1 MVYTFSVVRHSV
13 YDSKLIQQTL
23 FKLSKNKNPKIKEA
37 YGKYYARPVVTQT
50 VDLNGLA
57 EHMTEHNTGFSPGAT
72 KGLLTDM
79 VKCIKE
85 LVLQGLAVKID
96 DLAIFSIGL
105 KTKKGADSE
114 DDFSVA
120 KNIEGVR
127 LRARATG
134 NLTSSKLDIQASLK
148 NAANLLVEDSSKTT
162 TPSGPDGDGSGS
174 GTNDPSKGDSSQTG
188 DNKDNTQ
195 SGGGNTDNSQGGGT
209 DGDGDYELK

>member
-1 MVYTFSVVRHSV
+1 M
-13 YDSKLIQQTL
+13 IL
-23 FKLSKNKNPKIKEA
+23 FKLSKNKNPKIQKA

-50 VDLNGLA
+50 VNLNALA

-85 LVLQGLAVKID
+85 LVLQGFAVKID

-120 KNIEGVR
+120 KNIDGVR

>member
-1 MVYTFSVVRHSV
+1 M
-13 YDSKLIQQTL
+13 IL

-105 KTKKGADSE
+105 KTKKGANSE

-148 NAANLLVEDSSKTT
+148 NAANLLVEDSRKTT

>member
-1 MVYTFSVVRHSV
+1 M
-13 YDSKLIQQTL
+13 IL
-23 FKLSKNKNPKIKEA
+23 FKLSKNKNPKIQKA

-50 VDLNGLA
+50 IDLNALA

-85 LVLQGLAVKID
+85 LVLQGFAVKID

>member
-1 MVYTFSVVRHSV
+1 M
-13 YDSKLIQQTL
+13 IL

-148 NAANLLVEDSSKTT
+148 NAANLLVEDSNKTT

-174 GTNDPSKGDSSQTG
+174 GTNGPSKGDSSQTG

>member
-1 MVYTFSVVRHSV
+1 M
-13 YDSKLIQQTL
+13 IL

-120 KNIEGVR
+120 KNIDGVR

-148 NAANLLVEDSSKTT
+148 NAANLLVEDSRKTT
-162 TPSGPDGDGSGS
+162 TPSGPDGDGRGS

>member
-1 MVYTFSVVRHSV
+1 M
-13 YDSKLIQQTL
+13 II

-148 NAANLLVEDSSKTT
+148 NAANLLVEDSRKTT
-162 TPSGPDGDGSGS
+162 TPSGPVGDGSGS

>member
-1 MVYTFSVVRHSV
+1 M
-13 YDSKLIQQTL
+13 IL

-148 NAANLLVEDSSKTT
+148 NAANLLVEDSNKTT

>member
-1 MVYTFSVVRHSV
+1 MR
-13 YDSKLIQQTL
+13 
-23 FKLSKNKNPKIKEA
+23 LSKNKNPKIKEA

-148 NAANLLVEDSSKTT
+148 NAANLLVEDSRKTT

>member
-1 MVYTFSVVRHSV
+1 M
-13 YDSKLIQQTL
+13 IL
-23 FKLSKNKNPKIKEA
+23 FKLSKNKNPKIQKA

-174 GTNDPSKGDSSQTG
+174 GTNDPSKGDFSQTG

-195 SGGGNTDNSQGGGT
+195 SGGGNTDNSQGGDT

>member
-1 MVYTFSVVRHSV
+1 
-13 YDSKLIQQTL
+13 
-23 FKLSKNKNPKIKEA
+23 
-37 YGKYYARPVVTQT
+37 
-50 VDLNGLA
+50 
-57 EHMTEHNTGFSPGAT
+57 MTEHNTGFSPGAT

-85 LVLQGLAVKID
+85 LVLQGFAVKID

-114 DDFSVA
+114 DDFSVT

-134 NLTSSKLDIQASLK
+134 NLTSSKLDLQASLK
-148 NAANLLVEDSSKTT
+148 NAASLLAEDSGKTT

-174 GTNDPSKGDSSQTG
+174 GTNDQNKDNSQSG
-188 DNKDNTQ
+188 ENKDNTQ
-195 SGGGNTDNSQGGGT
+195 SGGNTDNSQGGGT

>member
-1 MVYTFSVVRHSV
+1 M
-13 YDSKLIQQTL
+13 IL

-85 LVLQGLAVKID
+85 LVLQGFAVKID

-105 KTKKGADSE
+105 KTKKGADNEE
-114 DDFSVA
+114 DFTVA

-134 NLTSSKLDIQASLK
+134 NLTSSKLDLQASLK
-148 NAANLLVEDSSKTT
+148 NASSLLAEDSGKTT

-174 GTNDPSKGDSSQTG
+174 DTNDQHKDNSQSG
-188 DNKDNTQ
+188 ENKDNTQ
-195 SGGGNTDNSQGGGT
+195 SGGNTDNSQGGGT

>member
-1 MVYTFSVVRHSV
+1 M
-13 YDSKLIQQTL
+13 IL

-50 VDLNGLA
+50 VNLNGLA

-85 LVLQGLAVKID
+85 LVLQGFAVKID

-114 DDFSVA
+114 DDFSVT

-134 NLTSSKLDIQASLK
+134 NLTSNKLDIQASLK
-148 NAANLLVEDSSKTT
+148 NASNLLAEDSGKTT
-162 TPSGPDGDGSGS
+162 TPSGPDSNGGGS

>member
-1 MVYTFSVVRHSV
+1 M
-13 YDSKLIQQTL
+13 IL

-148 NAANLLVEDSSKTT
+148 NAANLLVEDSRKTT

-174 GTNDPSKGDSSQTG
+174 GTNDPSKEDSSQTG

-195 SGGGNTDNSQGGGT
+195 SGGT

>member
-1 MVYTFSVVRHSV
+1 M
-13 YDSKLIQQTL
+13 IL

-50 VDLNGLA
+50 VNLNGLA

-174 GTNDPSKGDSSQTG
+174 GTNDPSKGDPSQTG

>member
-1 MVYTFSVVRHSV
+1 M
-13 YDSKLIQQTL
+13 IL
-23 FKLSKNKNPKIKEA
+23 FKLSKNKNPKIQKA

-96 DLAIFSIGL
+96 NLAIFSIGL

>member
-1 MVYTFSVVRHSV
+1 M
-13 YDSKLIQQTL
+13 IL

-85 LVLQGLAVKID
+85 LVLQGFAVKID

-114 DDFSVA
+114 DDFSVT

-134 NLTSSKLDIQASLK
+134 NLTSSKLDLQASLK
-148 NAANLLVEDSSKTT
+148 NASSLLAEDSGKTT

-174 GTNDPSKGDSSQTG
+174 GTNDQNKDNSQSG
-188 DNKDNTQ
+188 ENKDNTQ
-195 SGGGNTDNSQGGGT
+195 SGGNTDNSQGGGT

>member
-1 MVYTFSVVRHSV
+1 M
-13 YDSKLIQQTL
+13 IL

-79 VKCIKE
+79 VKCINE
-85 LVLQGLAVKID
+85 LVLQGFAVKID
-96 DLAIFSIGL
+96 NLAIFSIGL

-162 TPSGPDGDGSGS
+162 TPSDPDGDGSGS

>member
-1 MVYTFSVVRHSV
+1 M
-13 YDSKLIQQTL
+13 IL

-188 DNKDNTQ
+188 DNNDNTQ

>member
-1 MVYTFSVVRHSV
+1 M
-13 YDSKLIQQTL
+13 IL

-120 KNIEGVR
+120 KNIDGVR

-148 NAANLLVEDSSKTT
+148 NAANLLVEDSRKTT

>member
-1 MVYTFSVVRHSV
+1 M
-13 YDSKLIQQTL
+13 IL
-23 FKLSKNKNPKIKEA
+23 FKLSKNKNPKIQKA

-85 LVLQGLAVKID
+85 LVLQGIAVKID

-120 KNIEGVR
+120 KNIDGVR

>member
-1 MVYTFSVVRHSV
+1 M
-13 YDSKLIQQTL
+13 IL

-195 SGGGNTDNSQGGGT
+195 SGGT

>member
-1 MVYTFSVVRHSV
+1 M
-13 YDSKLIQQTL
+13 IL

-148 NAANLLVEDSSKTT
+148 NAANLLVEDSRTTT

>member
-1 MVYTFSVVRHSV
+1 M
-13 YDSKLIQQTL
+13 IL

-114 DDFSVA
+114 DDFSAA

-148 NAANLLVEDSSKTT
+148 NAANLLVEDSRKTT

-195 SGGGNTDNSQGGGT
+195 SGGT

>member
-1 MVYTFSVVRHSV
+1 M
-13 YDSKLIQQTL
+13 IL

-85 LVLQGLAVKID
+85 LVLQGVAVKID

-127 LRARATG
+127 
-134 NLTSSKLDIQASLK
+134 LDIQASLK

>member
-1 MVYTFSVVRHSV
+1 M
-13 YDSKLIQQTL
+13 IL

-85 LVLQGLAVKID
+85 LVLQGFAVKID

-134 NLTSSKLDIQASLK
+134 NLTSSKLDIQAFLK

-209 DGDGDYELK
+209 DGDGGYELK

>member
-1 MVYTFSVVRHSV
+1 M
-13 YDSKLIQQTL
+13 IL
-23 FKLSKNKNPKIKEA
+23 FKLSKNKNPKIQKA

-50 VDLNGLA
+50 IDLNALA

-85 LVLQGLAVKID
+85 LVLQGFAVKID

-134 NLTSSKLDIQASLK
+134 NLTSNKLDIQASLK
-148 NAANLLVEDSSKTT
+148 NASNLLAEDSGKTT

-195 SGGGNTDNSQGGGT
+195 SGGGNTDNSQGGDT

>member
-1 MVYTFSVVRHSV
+1 M
-13 YDSKLIQQTL
+13 IL

-57 EHMTEHNTGFSPGAT
+57 ENMTEHNTGFSPGAT

-148 NAANLLVEDSSKTT
+148 NAANLLVEDSRKTT

>member
-1 MVYTFSVVRHSV
+1 M
-13 YDSKLIQQTL
+13 IL

-148 NAANLLVEDSSKTT
+148 NAANLLVEDSRKTT
-162 TPSGPDGDGSGS
+162 TPSGPDGGGSGS

>member
-1 MVYTFSVVRHSV
+1 MDTNV
-13 YDSKLIQQTL
+13 
-23 FKLSKNKNPKIKEA
+23 KLSKNKNPKIKEA

-50 VDLNGLA
+50 IDLNGLA

-85 LVLQGLAVKID
+85 LVLQGFAVKID

-114 DDFSVA
+114 DDFTVA

-134 NLTSSKLDIQASLK
+134 NLTSSKLDLQASLK
-148 NAANLLVEDSSKTT
+148 NASSLLTEDSGKTT

-174 GTNDPSKGDSSQTG
+174 GTNDQNKDNSQSG
-188 DNKDNTQ
+188 ENKDNTQ
-195 SGGGNTDNSQGGGT
+195 SGGNTDNSQGGGT

>member
-1 MVYTFSVVRHSV
+1 M
-13 YDSKLIQQTL
+13 IL

-148 NAANLLVEDSSKTT
+148 NAANLLVEDSRKTT

-209 DGDGDYELK
+209 DGDGDSELK

>member
-1 MVYTFSVVRHSV
+1 M
-13 YDSKLIQQTL
+13 IL

-148 NAANLLVEDSSKTT
+148 NAANLLVEDSRKTT

-209 DGDGDYELK
+209 DGDGDYEVVLSCECVEDVVSKILTT

>member
-1 MVYTFSVVRHSV
+1 M
-13 YDSKLIQQTL
+13 IL

-85 LVLQGLAVKID
+85 LVLQGFAGKSDV
-96 DLAIFSIGL
+96 LAIFSIGL

-162 TPSGPDGDGSGS
+162 TPSGPDGDGSGT
-174 GTNDPSKGDSSQTG
+174 GTNDPRKGDSSQPG

>member
-1 MVYTFSVVRHSV
+1 M
-13 YDSKLIQQTL
+13 IL

-50 VDLNGLA
+50 IDLNGLA

-85 LVLQGLAVKID
+85 LVLQGFAVKID

-114 DDFSVA
+114 DDFSVT

-134 NLTSSKLDIQASLK
+134 NLTSSKLDLQASLK
-148 NAANLLVEDSSKTT
+148 NAASLLAEDSGKTT

-174 GTNDPSKGDSSQTG
+174 GTNDQNKDNSQSG
-188 DNKDNTQ
+188 ENKDNTQ
-195 SGGGNTDNSQGGGT
+195 SGENTDNSQGGGT

>member
-1 MVYTFSVVRHSV
+1 M
-13 YDSKLIQQTL
+13 IL

-79 VKCIKE
+79 VKCIKQ
-85 LVLQGLAVKID
+85 LVLQRLAVKID
-96 DLAIFSIGL
+96 DLAISSIRL

-148 NAANLLVEDSSKTT
+148 NAANLLVEDSRKTT

-209 DGDGDYELK
+209 DGDGDYELQ

>member
-1 MVYTFSVVRHSV
+1 M
-13 YDSKLIQQTL
+13 IL
-23 FKLSKNKNPKIKEA
+23 FKLSKNKNPKIQKA

-79 VKCIKE
+79 AKCIKE

-195 SGGGNTDNSQGGGT
+195 SGGGNTDNSQGGDT

>member
-1 MVYTFSVVRHSV
+1 M
-13 YDSKLIQQTL
+13 IL
-23 FKLSKNKNPKIKEA
+23 FKLSKNKNPKIQKA

-50 VDLNGLA
+50 VDLNGLT

-85 LVLQGLAVKID
+85 LVLQGFAVKID

-105 KTKKGADSE
+105 KTKKGADNE
-114 DDFSVA
+114 EDFSVT

-134 NLTSSKLDIQASLK
+134 NLTSSKLDLQASLK
-148 NAANLLVEDSSKTT
+148 NASSLLAEDSGKTT

-174 GTNDPSKGDSSQTG
+174 STNDQNKDNSQSG
-188 DNKDNTQ
+188 ENKDNTQ
-195 SGGGNTDNSQGGGT
+195 SGGGNTDGSQTGGSDSGE
-209 DGDGDYELK
+209 DNEL

>member
-1 MVYTFSVVRHSV
+1 M
-13 YDSKLIQQTL
+13 IL

-72 KGLLTDM
+72 KGLLTDL

-114 DDFSVA
+114 DDFSVV